1 MVNDRKKF
9 SRQIAL
15 YRHIS
20 IYIFFFNSKVE
31 SNVEVDTA
39 KNCKWMLDMQIL
51 FATLSDKN
59 PFSQ

>member
-1 MVNDRKKF
+1 MFRLMYNFF
-9 SRQIAL
+9 S
-15 YRHIS
+15 
-20 IYIFFFNSKVE
+20 NSKFKVN